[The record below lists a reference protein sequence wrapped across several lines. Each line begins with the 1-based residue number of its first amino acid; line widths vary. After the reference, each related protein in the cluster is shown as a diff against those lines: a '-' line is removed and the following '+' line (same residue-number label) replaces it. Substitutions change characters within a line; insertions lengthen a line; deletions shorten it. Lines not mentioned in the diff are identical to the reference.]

1 MAKKVVGLEVTVD
14 TPQADASVK
23 SLRAQLKEA
32 QADVVNLS
40 EKFGQTSK
48 EAQEAA
54 KKAASL
60 KDSIGDAK
68 DLVDAFNPDAKF
80 KAFGQAVNGVTGGFA
95 ALQGAMGLIG
105 VESEGVEKSLLKVQ
119 SALALSQGVDQV
131 LESVDAFKR
140 FGAELQKL
148 PGFQKAI
155 TAAQKL
161 WNIAVAANP
170 IGLLV
175 VAITAAIAGITALV
189 SWFSASS
196 SAAKKNAAAVAES
209 TAALEN
215 HKRALQE
222 SSEAMQSD
230 SEFTIEMAKATGKS
244 KDEVRKLILAEQDKK
259 IALFESA
266 LATERLKLK
275 QDEYTLSTLRAAD
288 ADEDQIKKQEENV
301 KATQDQIKNT
311 TDAVANGYKDRL
323 KISRGFQIED
333 AKEKIDAANKR
344 KQDAKAAGDDA
355 RQKKEKAEQDR
366 QDQIKAQKQLAE
378 DLRLSALSEF
388 DRDVANLNKQKLE
401 RIKIANG
408 QKDLLL
414 KIEQDYQR
422 QLADIKKKRA
432 TITISGGEIETV
444 EAKDPKD
451 EAKTLLDQANS
462 EQFSFEERLA
472 KLQERED
479 LASKIV
485 FDNEE
490 ARTAFTKENADTRIK
505 IAEDEASEKIK
516 QLQRGAALLSNISE
530 LVGKETAAGKAA
542 AVASATIDTYA
553 AAWSA
558 FKAAQKNPISIL
570 GPAYPYIQAGLA
582 VAGGIANIKKIIA
595 VKVPN
600 GGGGGGGGN
609 LPSAPPISAAQNAP
623 LPPQAD
629 TTQLNQA
636 SINAVGN
643 ASSRAY
649 VLDSDIT
656 NNRDRITRL
665 NRAAR
670 IN

>member
-54 KKAASL
+54 KRAAAL

-80 KAFGQAVNGVTGGFA
+80 KAFGQAVGGVTGGFA

-140 FGAELQKL
+140 FGSVLQSF
-148 PGFQKAI
+148 PPIQKAI
-155 TAAQKL
+155 TVAQRL

-355 RQKKEKAEQDR
+355 KQKKEKAEQDR

-414 KIEQDYQR
+414 KIEQDYQK

-444 EAKDPKD
+444 ETKDPKD

-462 EQFSFEERLA
+462 EQFSFEQRLA
-472 KLQERED
+472 KVKERED
-479 LASKIV
+479 LVSQIEFKS
-485 FDNEE
+485 DEE
-490 ARTAFTKENADTRIK
+490 RTAYAKENADARIK

-623 LPPQAD
+623 LPPVAD

>member
-1 MAKKVVGLEVTVD
+1 MAKKVVGLEVKVD

-131 LESVDAFKR
+131 LESRDAFKR

-148 PGFQKAI
+148 PAIQKAI
-155 TAAQKL
+155 TVAQRL

-170 IGLLV
+170 IGVLV

-288 ADEDQIKKQEENV
+288 ADEEQIKKQEENV

-333 AKEKIDAANKR
+333 ANESNNAAKKNKEI
-344 KQDAKAAGDDA
+344 AKANTDA
-355 RQKKEKAEQDR
+355 INAQKDEQLKLAEELRRGRLKEYELEIYDIEAQYAKRLQLAKGNSDLILQVEQSRAEQIGALREKYKIQSDEEAIVTQR
-366 QDQIKAQKQLAE
+366 AE
-378 DLRLSALSEF
+378 
-388 DRDVANLNKQKLE
+388 
-401 RIKIANG
+401 G
-408 QKDLLL
+408 L
-414 KIEQDYQR
+414 KIGAVTSFTTQYKAATDEQKRIDDENVAR
-422 QLADIKKKRA
+422 KKSNAEAVSQIASNLTQVLGKD
-432 TITISGGEIETV
+432 TV
-444 EAKDPKD
+444 
-451 EAKTLLDQANS
+451 
-462 EQFSFEERLA
+462 
-472 KLQERED
+472 
-479 LASKIV
+479 
-485 FDNEE
+485 
-490 ARTAFTKENADTRIK
+490 
-505 IAEDEASEKIK
+505 
-516 QLQRGAALLSNISE
+516 
-530 LVGKETAAGKAA
+530 AGKAVAVAEATINTYLAASKALTGIKKGNPLGAIVAITQAA
-542 AVASATIDTYA
+542 AVIATGIK
-553 AAWSA
+553 SV
-558 FKAAQKNPISIL
+558 KAI
-570 GPAYPYIQAGLA
+570 
-582 VAGGIANIKKIIA
+582 VAT
-595 VKVPN
+595 KVP
-600 GGGGGGGGN
+600 GTSSG
-609 LPSAPPISAAQNAP
+609 SAASIPSVSNITAQVAAP
-623 LPPQAD
+623 LAPQAD